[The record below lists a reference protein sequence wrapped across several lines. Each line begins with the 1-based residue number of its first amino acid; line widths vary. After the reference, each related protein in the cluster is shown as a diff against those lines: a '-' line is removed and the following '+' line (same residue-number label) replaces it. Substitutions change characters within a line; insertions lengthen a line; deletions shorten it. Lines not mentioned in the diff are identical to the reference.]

1 MLSKPMLSRRLLLAT
16 AAIATLPAFAQS
28 AKYTVLLDWF
38 VNPDHLPLIVA
49 SEGGY
54 FAKAGLDVTLIA
66 PTDPSA
72 PPRLVAAKQADVA
85 VSYQPN
91 LYLHV
96 KEKLPLSRIGTCVAT
111 PLNTLVVL
119 EDGAIKTLAD
129 LKGKTIGFSIGGF
142 EDALLATMLSGVG
155 LTLKDVKLV
164 NVNFALTGAL
174 VSGKVDAVIGAFRNF
189 ELTQLEIAGKK
200 GKAFYPEELGVP
212 VYDELIYVAHN
223 DTLKDARHRKFIDAL
238 EAATIFML
246 NNPAKAWAMFI
257 KAHPKL
263 DDKLNKQAFAD
274 TLPRFTKS
282 PGALDRNRYNR
293 FAAYMKAQGLITEV
307 PALDTY
313 AVEL

>member
-1 MLSKPMLSRRLLLAT
+1 MLAASAAALLTPTLA
-16 AAIATLPAFAQS
+16 QN
-28 AKYTVLLDWF
+28 AKYHVLLDWF
-38 VNPDHLPLIVA
+38 VNPDHMPLIVA
-49 SEGGY
+49 QEGGF
-54 FAKAGLDVTLIA
+54 FAKNGLDVTLT
-66 PTDPSA
+66 PPSDPSA
-72 PPRLVAAKQADVA
+72 PPRLVAAGQADVA

-96 KEKLPLSRIGTCVAT
+96 KEKLPLTRIGTCVAT

-119 EDGAIKTLAD
+119 EDGAVKTLAD

-142 EDALLATMLSGVG
+142 EDALLSTMLSGVG

-164 NVNFALTGAL
+164 NVNFALTTAL

-212 VYDELIYVAHN
+212 IYDELIYVAN
-223 DTLKDARHRKFIDAL
+223 NATLKDARHRKFL
-238 EAATIFML
+238 ESLEQATIFML
-246 NNPAKAWAMFI
+246 NNQTAAWNLFI

-263 DDKLNKQAFAD
+263 NDKLNITAYKD

-282 PGALDRNRYNR
+282 PGALDKARYNR
-293 FAAYMKAQGLITEV
+293 FAKYMHAQGLISEV
-307 PALDTY
+307 PVLETY